1 MAVTATD
8 ILLDTNEPAVQL
20 VINNGDL
27 EKINQ
32 VIKDWNFRDYQSF
45 IRFAV
50 SIMLD
55 TEDKFL
61 AIKKNTT
68 LTPVRPSDALVNS
81 TKEA

>member
-8 ILLDTNEPAVQL
+8 IRLKDGETAVQL

-32 VIKDWNFRDYQSF
+32 VIEKWNFRDYQSF

-50 SIMLD
+50 SIMLVTKSTSITIQTD
-55 TEDKFL
+55 TG
-61 AIKKNTT
+61 A
-68 LTPVRPSDALVNS
+68 TPVVPNPSLLKD
-81 TKEA
+81 